1 MPWRLKR
8 WTSPLPQRAASCRL
22 DSRHESRL
30 DESVGIKK
38 DRHQSM
44 PITHTSRNGKN
55 YYDCISIGPAE
66 RIDKLAAKYLK
77 YLGQDS
83 MCELF

>member
-1 MPWRLKR
+1 MATEAVDVPPAAEGGL
-8 WTSPLPQRAASCRL
+8 LPPRFT
-22 DSRHESRL
+22 HESRL

>member
-1 MPWRLKR
+1 
-8 WTSPLPQRAASCRL
+8 
-22 DSRHESRL
+22 
-30 DESVGIKK
+30 
-38 DRHQSM
+38 M
-44 PITHTSRNGKN
+44 PIKHTSRNGKN